1 MRDFLLSLPPN
12 ALNFVLLGVI
22 VVALLTLS
30 VWFLATR
37 GRKDV
42 KERIERAAEGRVVS
56 NAKRKADE
64 AISLRKHKY
73 SIPSL
78 DKLVKDLLP
87 NPAKLRL
94 RLERTGRNISV
105 STYLAFNVIA
115 GAAALAF
122 ARFVTETA
130 FVTSVA
136 AALCVGLALPRLV
149 VGFLI
154 GRRKKKFLQTF
165 PDAIDV
171 SIRGLIAGLP
181 AIESMTIV
189 GQEMTGPVA
198 EEFSYITDSLKIGGE
213 FNDVMW
219 GAAQRIDLKEYEF
232 FVITL
237 SINRETGG
245 NLGETLENLSDMLR
259 KRRQVKLKIRALSS
273 EAKASAY
280 IIGSLPFF
288 LFGVLYLLNPDYVLT
303 LFTHPGGPVLVGAG
317 ATSFALGVGT
327 MMKLVRFEI

>member
-22 VVALLTLS
+22 VVALLTF
-30 VWFLATR
+30 VIFFFATR
-37 GRKDV
+37 GKRDV
-42 KERIERAAEGRVVS
+42 KDRLERAAEGRAVS
-56 NAKRKADE
+56 DAKKKVGA
-64 AISLRKHKY
+64 AISLRKRDH
-73 SIPSL
+73 SIQSI
-78 DKLVKDLLP
+78 DKIVKDLLP

-94 RLERTGRNISV
+94 RLERTGKNISV
-105 STYLAFNVIA
+105 STYVLLSVMT
-115 GAAALAF
+115 GAAALF
-122 ARFVTETA
+122 VARFLLEA
-130 FVTSVA
+130 SFGSSLAVA
-136 AALCVGLALPRLV
+136 VGAALVLPYFV
-149 VGFLI
+149 IGFLI
-154 GRRKKKFLQTF
+154 GRRKKKFLQSF

-171 SIRGLIAGLP
+171 IIRGLKAGLP

-189 GQEMTGPVA
+189 GMEMKGPVA
-198 EEFSYITDSLKIGGE
+198 EEFTYMTDTLKIGGD

-259 KRRQVKLKIRALSS
+259 KRRQVKLKVKALSS

-280 IIGSLPFF
+280 IIGSLPFL
-288 LFGVLYLLNPDYVLT
+288 LFGILYLLNSEYVMT

-317 ATSFALGVGT
+317 ATSFVLGVGT